1 MKYRNASLH
10 QFIFCCFTRVLI
22 SQMGT
27 IKRRTSVAGGSSPLA
42 LFFPLVLQ
50 VMCCINIKEYSSNQ
64 TKSCQE
70 QLEHAEV
77 STALRYLGQYYF
89 KNKLYDEASL
99 CAQRCC
105 DYNDVS
111 VPVRFEHLVLVAVVW
126 SVLIGHASSCR
137 HVRKERLCCGRSHRS
152 EIKSRH
158 LQQTCLHHSQ
168 TTTLQSGGCLPW
180 ISSHLH
186 PDTNSLLHWLKKKKI
201 WTIYL
206 SCDMKLLWRLSWR
219 GLRWNLH
226 NKLHLFL

>member
-22 SQMGT
+22 SQMWT
-27 IKRRTSVAGGSSPLA
+27 IKMMTSVAGGSSPLA
-42 LFFPLVLQ
+42 LYFPLVLQ

-126 SVLIGHASSCR
+126 YWSVMPRLAGTWG
-137 HVRKERLCCGRSHRS
+137 RKGSVAADLTGQRSNRDAF
-152 EIKSRH
+152 SRPV
-158 LQQTCLHHSQ
+158 C
-168 TTTLQSGGCLPW
+168 TTLKQQH
-180 ISSHLH
+180 SSQEGVSPEPHLIYTLT
-186 PDTNSLLHWLKKKKI
+186 PTLFFIGLKKNMDNLPI
-201 WTIYL
+201 
-206 SCDMKLLWRLSWR
+206 LWHETALKVILTRAALE
-219 GLRWNLH
+219 
-226 NKLHLFL
+226 FT